1 MCGVLSERDPNK
13 KIFALGTE
21 GSMSQYLNEG
31 KVRGIIHLIEETKTF
46 GQKGFRKR
54 VVVLE
59 QPGDRFTNYIPVE
72 FTQDACDRVD
82 ALSLGQ
88 EVEVS
93 FRLSGRRWQRDPS
106 SEVKFFVNPEA
117 SNFKVISGDA
127 GGGPAS
133 IDSVNDEFAQASYEE
148 DDIPF

>member
-1 MCGVLSERDPNK
+1 
-13 KIFALGTE
+13 
-21 GSMSQYLNEG
+21 MSSFVNEG

-59 QPGDRFTNYIPVE
+59 QPGDRFTNYVPIE

-82 ALSLGQ
+82 SLKLGQ
-88 EVEVS
+88 EIEVS
-93 FRLSGRRWQRDPS
+93 FRLSGRRWQRDPN

-117 SNFKVISGDA
+117 SNFKVVNGEADPKSN
-127 GGGPAS
+127 S
-133 IDSVNDEFAQASYEE
+133 IDSANDEFAQASYEE

>member
-1 MCGVLSERDPNK
+1 MSNFVNDGKISGV
-13 KIFALGTE
+13 
-21 GSMSQYLNEG
+21 
-31 KVRGIIHLIEETKTF
+31 IHLIEETKTF

-59 QPGDRFTNYIPVE
+59 QPGDRFTNYVPIE
-72 FTQDACDRVD
+72 FTQDACDKVD

-88 EVEVS
+88 EIEVS
-93 FRLSGRRWQRDPS
+93 FRLSGRRWQKDPN

-117 SNFKVISGDA
+117 WNFKVVSGNVESKAASVDA
-127 GGGPAS
+127 A
-133 IDSVNDEFAQASYEE
+133 NDEFAQASYEE

>member
-1 MCGVLSERDPNK
+1 
-13 KIFALGTE
+13 
-21 GSMSQYLNEG
+21 MSNFVNEG
-31 KVRGIIHLIEETKTF
+31 KISGVIHLIEETKTF

-59 QPGDRFTNYIPVE
+59 QPGERFTNYVPIE
-72 FTQDACDRVD
+72 FTQDACDKVD

-88 EVEVS
+88 EIEVS
-93 FRLSGRRWQRDPS
+93 FRLSGRRWQRDPN

-117 SNFKVISGDA
+117 WNFKVVRGDEK
-127 GGGPAS
+127 PAS
-133 IDSVNDEFAQASYEE
+133 IEAANDEFAQASFEE